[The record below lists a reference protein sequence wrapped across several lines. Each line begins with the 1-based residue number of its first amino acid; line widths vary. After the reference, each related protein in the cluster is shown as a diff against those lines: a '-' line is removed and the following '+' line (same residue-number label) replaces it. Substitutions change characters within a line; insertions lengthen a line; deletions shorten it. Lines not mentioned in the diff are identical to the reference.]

1 LSSLEIIALLL
12 FIISCIS
19 SSELDSCK
27 ETVKR
32 LLDKFILPKY
42 DDIME
47 YHITPND
54 NKIEIIFW
62 MDGTDQETEEEI
74 VSETYTVLSLMSS
87 EYHFI
92 FKFTTEGE
100 HFYTYGI

>member
-1 LSSLEIIALLL
+1 MSLRDTTTKT
-12 FIISCIS
+12 IS
-19 SSELDSCK
+19 
-27 ETVKR
+27 R

-47 YHITPND
+47 YHITPTDKN
-54 NKIEIIFW
+54 IVIVFW

-74 VSETYTVLSLMSS
+74 ASETYTVLSLMSS
-87 EYHFI
+87 EYHFV

-100 HFYTYGI
+100 HFYTYDY

>member
-1 LSSLEIIALLL
+1 M
-12 FIISCIS
+12 
-19 SSELDSCK
+19 
-27 ETVKR
+27 ETTIKSVHK
-32 LLDKFILPKY
+32 LLDKLILPKY
-42 DDIME
+42 EDIDE
-47 YHITPND
+47 YHIIFND
-54 NKIEIIFW
+54 GDIEITFW

>member
-1 LSSLEIIALLL
+1 MSLTETTTKT
-12 FIISCIS
+12 IS
-19 SSELDSCK
+19 
-27 ETVKR
+27 R

-47 YHITPND
+47 YHITPSDKN
-54 NKIEIIFW
+54 IEIVFW

-74 VSETYTVLSLMSS
+74 VSETYTVLSLMTS
-87 EYHFI
+87 EHHFI

>member
-1 LSSLEIIALLL
+1 MNTIIKT
-12 FIISCIS
+12 II
-19 SSELDSCK
+19 
-27 ETVKR
+27 R
-32 LLDKFILPKY
+32 LIDKFILPKY

-54 NKIEIIFW
+54 KNIEIIFW

-74 VSETYTVLSLMSS
+74 VSESYTVLILMSS
-87 EYHFI
+87 EHHFI

-100 HFYTYGI
+100 NFYTYGI